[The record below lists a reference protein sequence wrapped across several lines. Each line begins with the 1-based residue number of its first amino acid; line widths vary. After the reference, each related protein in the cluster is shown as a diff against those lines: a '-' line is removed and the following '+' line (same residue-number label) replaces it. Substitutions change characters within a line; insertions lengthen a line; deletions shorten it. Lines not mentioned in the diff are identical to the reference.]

1 MSMQGNANLFC
12 LGKYVLRSILK
23 ARILVLYFLLNQSLS
38 KKCLILLETKCPAH
52 FINQFTI

>member
-23 ARILVLYFLLNQSLS
+23 ARILVLYFVLNQS
-38 KKCLILLETKCPAH
+38 LILLETKCAAH
-52 FINQFTI
+52 FINQFII